1 MDSIKLSSDLHV
13 CTRSCNNTC
22 NIMHSNNKENKIYVL
37 KVSWQEKWL
46 SGQEH
51 LLIGQKASV

>member
-1 MDSIKLSSDLHV
+1 
-13 CTRSCNNTC
+13 
-22 NIMHSNNKENKIYVL
+22 MHSNNKENKIYVL